1 MILYLLQRTSES
13 NQRKEPEMQ
22 ADAIPLLTLLYNQ
35 TQFVIPV
42 FQRDY
47 SWTEAQCQKLLDDVL
62 RVAAAADGAA
72 HFIGSVVYTQGG
84 GHAGFPQWM
93 VIDGQQRLTTC
104 TVLLAT
110 LRIRL
115 GQQAA
120 MLMPAD
126 APEAITAQYLVNQFA
141 PQPTLRAKLA
151 LRGEDNECLASLLLG
166 IPTPERPH
174 NRVLANAT
182 FFAQALDRCDPVQ
195 VLCGLRRLRIVSVV
209 LDPTQ
214 DNPQLIFE
222 SLNSTGLSLTQADLV
237 RNYVLMGHA
246 EPRQTEW
253 YQTYWRPLEQTF
265 GPHYRDAFDGFLRDF
280 LTLELRPPKPLK
292 LDTVY
297 REFRTWYPAALNA
310 PAEADAAVNKLQRLL
325 RFGRYYCQF
334 MFGPMAIAAVEE
346 SLARLRKLVDVASPT
361 VMVLL
366 ERHAYDRTLTDEDL
380 VDALNVLESYVLR
393 RSVVGAETRSGGTIF
408 SGLAQ
413 RIEVDSPLNR
423 MKAALARMSR
433 AAEFPSDAAFLQ
445 ALQTQDLYGRR
456 NCFYLLERLTNHG
469 RERTQLHR
477 LSIEHVLPQTP
488 NLAPE
493 WQAMLGEQWQAVQ
506 SQWLHKLGNLSL
518 TAWNPEFQARPFLEK
533 RDFPVGG
540 YAISQVWL
548 NQSLATLDRWDA
560 GTISARGEMLA
571 RRALDVWRPLTVA
584 AFWLKQAELDDAHE
598 QAANYRLDAIPWSN
612 DAVPFFEILR
622 ATLLARGAEVVEL
635 PQARSV
641 VYRAPDWFAELIP
654 RAHGM
659 DLRLAADAQDLQTL
673 CAEVE
678 DATARAYVR
687 HSTVTGGCIFTV
699 ANQTDVE
706 IAQRLIEQTYELM
719 FD

>member
-1 MILYLLQRTSES
+1 
-13 NQRKEPEMQ
+13 MQ

-62 RVAAAADGAA
+62 RVAAEADGAA

-104 TVLLAT
+104 TVLLAA
-110 LRIRL
+110 LRNRM

-120 MLMPAD
+120 VLVPAD
-126 APEAITAQYLVNQFA
+126 GPEAITAQYLVNQYA
-141 PQPTLRAKLA
+141 PQPALRAKLA
-151 LRGEDNECLASLLLG
+151 LRGEDNECLTSLLLG
-166 IPTPERPH
+166 IPTPAKPH
-174 NRVLANAT
+174 NRVLVNAT

-195 VLCGLRRLRIVSVV
+195 VLRGLRRLRIVSVV
-209 LDPTQ
+209 LDPAE

-280 LTLELRPPKPLK
+280 LTLELKPPKPLK

-297 REFRTWYPAALNA
+297 REFRAWYPAALNA
-310 PAEADAAVNKLQRLL
+310 PAEAEAAVNKLQRLL

-334 MFGPMAIAAVEE
+334 MFGPMAVAAVEE

-366 ERHAYDRTLTDEDL
+366 ERFTHDETLTDAEL
-380 VDALNVLESYVLR
+380 VEALNTLESYVLR
-393 RSVVGAETRSGGTIF
+393 RSVVGADTRSGGAIF
-408 SGLAQ
+408 ASLAQ
-413 RIEVDSPLNR
+413 RIRVDDPLDR

-469 RERTQLHR
+469 RERIQPHT

-493 WQAMLGEQWQAVQ
+493 WKAMLGEQWQAVQ

-518 TAWNPEFQARPFLEK
+518 TGYNEPLGPIPFREK
-533 RDFPVGG
+533 QHHPTGG

-548 NQSLATLDRWDA
+548 NQSLANLDRWDA

-571 RRALDVWRPLTVA
+571 MRALEVWQPLAVETDWLRRA
-584 AFWLKQAELDDAHE
+584 ELEDAVE
-598 QAANYRLDAIPWSN
+598 RAANYSLDDLRWAT
-612 DAVPFFEILR
+612 DAVSVFQILR
-622 ATLLARGAEVVEL
+622 ATSLARGTEVVEL
-635 PQARSV
+635 PQAHSV
-641 VYRAPDWFAELIP
+641 VYRAPDWFAEIIP
-654 RAHGM
+654 RAHGL
-659 DLRLAADAQDLQTL
+659 DLRLAADAQDLQPL
-673 CAEVE
+673 CAEVQ
-678 DATARAYVR
+678 DAAAWAYVR

-699 ANQTDVE
+699 ANQADVE

>member
-1 MILYLLQRTSES
+1 
-13 NQRKEPEMQ
+13 MQ

-62 RVAAAADGAA
+62 RVAAEADGAA
-72 HFIGSVVYTQGG
+72 HFIGSVVYTRGG
-84 GHAGFPQWM
+84 GHGAGFPQWM

-104 TVLLAT
+104 TVLLAV
-110 LRIRL
+110 LRNL
-115 GQQAA
+115 MGQQAA
-120 MLMPAD
+120 VLMPAD
-126 APEAITAQYLVNQFA
+126 APAAIDAQYLVNQFA

-151 LRGEDNECLASLLLG
+151 LRGEDNECLASLLLRL
-166 IPTPERPH
+166 PSPERPH
-174 NRVLANAT
+174 NRVLVNAN
-182 FFAQALDRCDPVQ
+182 FFAQALEQCDLVQ
-195 VLCGLRRLRIVSVV
+195 VLSGLRRLRIVSVE
-209 LDPTQ
+209 LDPAQ

-246 EPRQTEW
+246 EPYQTEW
-253 YQTYWRPLEQTF
+253 YQTYWRPLEQAF

-292 LDTVY
+292 LDAVY
-297 REFRTWYPAALNA
+297 REFRAWYPAALNA
-310 PAEADAAVNKLQRLL
+310 PMQAEEAINKLRRLL

-334 MFGPMAIAAVEE
+334 MFGPSTDSAVEE

-366 ERHAYDRTLTDEDL
+366 ERHNQDRTLTTEDL
-380 VDALNVLESYVLR
+380 VNALNVLESYVLR
-393 RSVVGAETRSGGTIF
+393 RSIVGAETRSGGTIF

-413 RIEVDSPLNR
+413 RIRTDNPLNR

-433 AAEFPSDAAFLQ
+433 AAEFPSDTAFAQ
-445 ALQTQDLYGRR
+445 ALKTQDLYGRR

-469 RERTQLHR
+469 RERVQTHNLT
-477 LSIEHVLPQTP
+477 IEHVLPQKED
-488 NLAPE
+488 LAPE
-493 WQAMLGEQWQAVQ
+493 WRAMLGEEWQQVQ
-506 SQWLHKLGNLSL
+506 KEWLHKLGNLSL
-518 TAWNPEFQARPFLEK
+518 TAWNSEFQARPFLEK
-533 RDFPVGG
+533 RDFPNGG
-540 YAISQVWL
+540 YAVSPVWL
-548 NQSLATLDRWDA
+548 NQSLAELDQWSA
-560 GTISARGEMLA
+560 AEISNRGEMLA
-571 RRALDVWRPLTVA
+571 HRALEVWGPLSVETV
-584 AFWLKQAELDDAHE
+584 WLRRAELDDARE
-598 QAANYRLDAIPWSN
+598 QAANYRLDAIQWSN
-612 DAVPFFEILR
+612 DAVPLFEILR
-622 ATLLARGAEVVEL
+622 ATLLARGTEVVEL

-654 RAHGM
+654 RAHGL

-673 CAEVE
+673 CAEVQ
-678 DATARAYVR
+678 DAAAWSYVK

-699 ANQTDVE
+699 ANQADVE